1 MLTDPIGDMLAR
13 IRNAQMARHRQVRVP
28 YSRLKLRIAQI
39 LKDQGFVKEVQ
50 VVGEKPAEK
59 AIVIELKYT
68 PDGEP
73 VIKELSRVSKPGRR
87 VYVGVDKLPR
97 VRRGLGI
104 AIISTSRGVMT
115 DKQARKEGIGGEV
128 ICTVF

>member
-13 IRNAQMARHRQVRVP
+13 IRNAQMARHKQVRVP
-28 YSRLKLRIAQI
+28 YSKLKFRIAEI
-39 LKDQGFVKEVQ
+39 LKDQGFVKDVWVE
-50 VVGEKPAEK
+50 GEKPSEK

-73 VIKELSRVSKPGRR
+73 VIRELRRVSKPGRR
-87 VYVGVDKLPR
+87 VYAGVDKLPR
-97 VRRGLGI
+97 VRKGLGI
-104 AIISTSRGVMT
+104 AIISTPKGIMT
-115 DKQARKEGIGGEV
+115 DKQARKERVGGEI